1 MHAFERGTLR
11 FAVTDSGP
19 PDAQVV
25 ILLHGFPQQP
35 RGFTGVAE
43 RLNAAGLRTLIPSQ
57 RGYTATAR
65 PPRRRDYRTEET
77 AADVIALLDAA
88 GLDRAHIV
96 GHDMGGAQ
104 AWASA
109 AWYPNR
115 VSSLTVLSTPHPAA
129 MRKAFLTS
137 TQGLV
142 SWYIGFFQLP
152 LVPELL
158 APLTLGRAVR
168 GTELP
173 PKYIAIYLDAMA
185 DFGAFRGA
193 LNWYRGI
200 PFSRQ
205 LRNRADH
212 GAHHLRVGQPRCRAD
227 APSRRAH
234 RRLRRR
240 QLRIPELSAGH
251 WLPEAHPA
259 ETRRQSWDRDGNLAV
274 DRHSIRC
281 RSRASARA
289 AS

>member
-1 MHAFERGTLR
+1 MHAFERGALR
-11 FAVTDSGP
+11 FAVIDSGP
-19 PDAQVV
+19 SDAQVV

-35 RGFTGVAE
+35 RGFNRVAE
-43 RLNAAGLRTLIPSQ
+43 RLNAAGLRTLMPSQ
-57 RGYTATAR
+57 RGYTPTAR
-65 PPRRRDYRTEET
+65 PSRRRDYRTEET
-77 AADVIALLDAA
+77 AADVIALLEAA
-88 GLDRAHIV
+88 HLDRAHIV
-96 GHDMGGAQ
+96 GHDWGGAQ
-104 AWASA
+104 AWAAA

-129 MRKAFLTS
+129 MRKALLSS

-158 APLTLGRAVR
+158 APLTLGRTVR

-200 PFSRQ
+200 PFSR
-205 LRNRADH
+205 RPAIGRITVPTTYVWGNRDIA
-212 GAHHLRVGQPRCRAD
+212 LT
-227 APSRRAH
+227 RRAA
-234 RRLRRR
+234 
-240 QLRIPELSAGH
+240 ELTADYVDGGYEFRELNAGH

-259 ETRRQSWDRDGNLAV
+259 ETAAAILDRVKGTLP
-274 DRHSIRC
+274 
-281 RSRASARA
+281 
-289 AS
+289 